1 MPFQQQNL
9 AFVYPKCKIHRNQIC
24 EFLCKNCWI
33 SVCSFCMVSNKHKG
47 HEFFELSEVYKT
59 KKKMIKNEKDKLEKK
74 FSYIGKRYNWLRKPN
89 CQHGCKI
96 WKTDKRNVRT
106 KK

>member
-1 MPFQQQNL
+1 
-9 AFVYPKCKIHRNQIC
+9 
-24 EFLCKNCWI
+24 
-33 SVCSFCMVSNKHKG
+33 MVSNKHKG

-74 FSYIGKRYNWLRKPN
+74 KRLRKPN

-96 WKTDKRNVRT
+96 
-106 KK
+106 